1 LLDRIARGWHSRA
14 QVKQDELQLHFDI
27 TRADFREDLL
37 PFKDHPTYLELPD
50 ETKGKILSCGWL
62 AYNEKT
68 VAIETAIV
76 SPACIDILDEKF
88 PGLKDETTKRI
99 ICETLVDESYHLLLV
114 KNANRITRE
123 YRGLQHIQIPTFNLV
138 YHMEAEK
145 NKHAEVWKKK
155 LIQLATCIVS
165 EIFISDYLHQLS
177 EDFLIQPLNRET
189 VAAHRHDEL
198 AHSQIF
204 KSLMKCLYGA
214 LNKEQRRFFAEI
226 LPLPILFFADLEL
239 DIWHRML
246 VQLQVSGATEMIKN
260 CRQLNQQAIQRVDYS
275 GVTALAAEVGMLDDE
290 AGRRR
295 FVDHGLMLN

>member
-1 LLDRIARGWHSRA
+1 MATSAPSVSNCTCQQREDRSNVRSLLDRIARGWHSRA

-145 NKHAEVWKKK
+145 NKHAEVWKKNSFNWQRASYRK
-155 LIQLATCIVS
+155 FLSATICTS
-165 EIFISDYLHQLS
+165 FQKIS
-177 EDFLIQPLNRET
+177 
-189 VAAHRHDEL
+189 
-198 AHSQIF
+198 
-204 KSLMKCLYGA
+204 
-214 LNKEQRRFFAEI
+214 
-226 LPLPILFFADLEL
+226 
-239 DIWHRML
+239 
-246 VQLQVSGATEMIKN
+246 
-260 CRQLNQQAIQRVDYS
+260 
-275 GVTALAAEVGMLDDE
+275 
-290 AGRRR
+290 
-295 FVDHGLMLN
+295 

>member
-1 LLDRIARGWHSRA
+1 MKLHATTRPNAKTQHEHVHSA
-14 QVKQDELQLHFDI
+14 
-27 TRADFREDLL
+27 
-37 PFKDHPTYLELPD
+37 
-50 ETKGKILSCGWL
+50 S
-62 AYNEKT
+62 
-68 VAIETAIV
+68 
-76 SPACIDILDEKF
+76 
-88 PGLKDETTKRI
+88 
-99 ICETLVDESYHLLLV
+99 LLLQDGHAAQSKSGV
-114 KNANRITRE
+114 CLERHSGRTRNVDWCARIHERYPNPNVQPCLSYAGGKKQARRSLE
-123 YRGLQHIQIPTFNLV
+123 
-138 YHMEAEK
+138 
-145 NKHAEVWKKK
+145 KK

-204 KSLMKCLYGA
+204 KSQMKCLYGA
-214 LNKEQRRFFAEI
+214 LNNEQRRFFAEI